1 MIRAI
6 LASTTRRKLR
16 LTAEQR
22 RILKRAGAT
31 DLRSIARIL
40 QSAPRIADYNDTIA
54 RLQKIRRKQK
64 LPLKSMA
71 FPVSREN
78 HSKLL
83 DAIGTRF
90 AKSAGSKLPN
100 E

>member
-1 MIRAI
+1 M
-6 LASTTRRKLR
+6 
-16 LTAEQR
+16 
-22 RILKRAGAT
+22 LKRAGAT

-40 QSAPRIADYNDTIA
+40 QSAPRITDYNETIA
-54 RLQKIRRKQK
+54 RLQKVRRKQK
-64 LPLKSMA
+64 LPIKSVA

-90 AKSAGSKLPN
+90 AKSVGRKLPN